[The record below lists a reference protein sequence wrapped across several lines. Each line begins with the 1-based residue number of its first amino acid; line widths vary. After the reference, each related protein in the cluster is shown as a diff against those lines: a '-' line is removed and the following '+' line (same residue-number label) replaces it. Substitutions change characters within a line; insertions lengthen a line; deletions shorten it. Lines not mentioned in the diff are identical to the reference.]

1 MLDAEVL
8 AEGDGDV
15 LLLIAHLGQHGYEH
29 TGGVL
34 LCSLNQAHVGHIV
47 QNGLATLL
55 FVVGQLLIGEMR
67 AGEAYIFLNLLLVN
81 LRTGQRNLRV
91 GQEDGNLIAM
101 TLDVFIREI
110 GEVDICFQRGIHR
123 NGYLTFAQ
131 GQGNVEVL
139 AEKIALQ
146 PDHIVVGDNLVDV
159 GIIAMPG
166 VHFTQQVTN
175 PTTREEEEEKKK
187 AEGQKLPAAD
197 SRRGDEEPNVSSG
210 PIVSQLKPIFYGS
223 EDEALRFLKEIRGMK
238 PVLITQKVKRL
249 IAEKSI
255 SELSAHRDLWA
266 ILHTAGIYDRSE
278 SNWNQQVK

>member
-1 MLDAEVL
+1 MRKEKEKARKHQAREKKSIVNNF
-8 AEGDGDV
+8 APGANCQVFNEN
-15 LLLIAHLGQHGYEH
+15 I
-29 TGGVL
+29 TG
-34 LCSLNQAHVGHIV
+34 C
-47 QNGLATLL
+47 
-55 FVVGQLLIGEMR
+55 
-67 AGEAYIFLNLLLVN
+67 
-81 LRTGQRNLRV
+81 
-91 GQEDGNLIAM
+91 
-101 TLDVFIREI
+101 
-110 GEVDICFQRGIHR
+110 
-123 NGYLTFAQ
+123 
-131 GQGNVEVL
+131 
-139 AEKIALQ
+139 
-146 PDHIVVGDNLVDV
+146 
-159 GIIAMPG
+159 IIAMPG

-175 PTTREEEEEKKK
+175 PPTRDEKEK
-187 AEGQKLPAAD
+187 ELPAAD

>member
-1 MLDAEVL
+1 MRKEKEKARKHQAREKKSIVNNF
-8 AEGDGDV
+8 APGANYQVYNGN
-15 LLLIAHLGQHGYEH
+15 I
-29 TGGVL
+29 TG
-34 LCSLNQAHVGHIV
+34 C
-47 QNGLATLL
+47 
-55 FVVGQLLIGEMR
+55 
-67 AGEAYIFLNLLLVN
+67 IF
-81 LRTGQRNLRV
+81 
-91 GQEDGNLIAM
+91 
-101 TLDVFIREI
+101 
-110 GEVDICFQRGIHR
+110 
-123 NGYLTFAQ
+123 
-131 GQGNVEVL
+131 
-139 AEKIALQ
+139 
-146 PDHIVVGDNLVDV
+146 
-159 GIIAMPG
+159 AMPG
-166 VHFTQQVTN
+166 ANVTQQVTN
-175 PTTREEEEEKKK
+175 PPTPEDEEEKKK

>member
-1 MLDAEVL
+1 MRKEKEKARKHQAREKKSIVNNF
-8 AEGDGDV
+8 APGANCQVFNEN
-15 LLLIAHLGQHGYEH
+15 I
-29 TGGVL
+29 TG
-34 LCSLNQAHVGHIV
+34 C
-47 QNGLATLL
+47 
-55 FVVGQLLIGEMR
+55 
-67 AGEAYIFLNLLLVN
+67 
-81 LRTGQRNLRV
+81 
-91 GQEDGNLIAM
+91 
-101 TLDVFIREI
+101 
-110 GEVDICFQRGIHR
+110 
-123 NGYLTFAQ
+123 
-131 GQGNVEVL
+131 
-139 AEKIALQ
+139 
-146 PDHIVVGDNLVDV
+146 
-159 GIIAMPG
+159 IIAMPG

-175 PTTREEEEEKKK
+175 PATRDEKEK
-187 AEGQKLPAAD
+187 ELPAAD

>member
-1 MLDAEVL
+1 MRKEKEKARKHQAREKKSIVNNF
-8 AEGDGDV
+8 APGANCQVFNEN
-15 LLLIAHLGQHGYEH
+15 I
-29 TGGVL
+29 TG
-34 LCSLNQAHVGHIV
+34 C
-47 QNGLATLL
+47 
-55 FVVGQLLIGEMR
+55 
-67 AGEAYIFLNLLLVN
+67 
-81 LRTGQRNLRV
+81 
-91 GQEDGNLIAM
+91 
-101 TLDVFIREI
+101 
-110 GEVDICFQRGIHR
+110 
-123 NGYLTFAQ
+123 
-131 GQGNVEVL
+131 
-139 AEKIALQ
+139 
-146 PDHIVVGDNLVDV
+146 
-159 GIIAMPG
+159 IIAMPG
-166 VHFTQQVTN
+166 ANVTQQVTS
-175 PTTREEEEEKKK
+175 PATRDEKEKKK

>member
-1 MLDAEVL
+1 MRKEKEKARK
-8 AEGDGDV
+8 
-15 LLLIAHLGQHGYEH
+15 H
-29 TGGVL
+29 
-34 LCSLNQAHVGHIV
+34 QAREKKSIV
-47 QNGLATLL
+47 NNFAPGANC
-55 FVVGQLLIGEMR
+55 QL
-67 AGEAYIFLNLLLVN
+67 YY
-81 LRTGQRNLRV
+81 
-91 GQEDGNLIAM
+91 GNM
-101 TLDVFIREI
+101 S
-110 GEVDICFQRGIHR
+110 GC
-123 NGYLTFAQ
+123 
-131 GQGNVEVL
+131 
-139 AEKIALQ
+139 
-146 PDHIVVGDNLVDV
+146 
-159 GIIAMPG
+159 IIAMPG

-175 PTTREEEEEKKK
+175 PTTPEDET
-187 AEGQKLPAAD
+187 EGQKLPAAD

>member
-1 MLDAEVL
+1 MRKEKEKARKHQAREKKSIVNNF
-8 AEGDGDV
+8 APGANCQVFNEN
-15 LLLIAHLGQHGYEH
+15 I
-29 TGGVL
+29 TG
-34 LCSLNQAHVGHIV
+34 C
-47 QNGLATLL
+47 
-55 FVVGQLLIGEMR
+55 
-67 AGEAYIFLNLLLVN
+67 
-81 LRTGQRNLRV
+81 
-91 GQEDGNLIAM
+91 
-101 TLDVFIREI
+101 
-110 GEVDICFQRGIHR
+110 
-123 NGYLTFAQ
+123 
-131 GQGNVEVL
+131 
-139 AEKIALQ
+139 
-146 PDHIVVGDNLVDV
+146 
-159 GIIAMPG
+159 IIAMPG

-175 PTTREEEEEKKK
+175 PATRDEEEK
-187 AEGQKLPAAD
+187 ELPAAD

>member
-1 MLDAEVL
+1 MRKEKEKARK
-8 AEGDGDV
+8 
-15 LLLIAHLGQHGYEH
+15 H
-29 TGGVL
+29 
-34 LCSLNQAHVGHIV
+34 QAREKKSIV
-47 QNGLATLL
+47 NNFAPGANC
-55 FVVGQLLIGEMR
+55 QL
-67 AGEAYIFLNLLLVN
+67 YY
-81 LRTGQRNLRV
+81 
-91 GQEDGNLIAM
+91 GNM
-101 TLDVFIREI
+101 S
-110 GEVDICFQRGIHR
+110 GC
-123 NGYLTFAQ
+123 
-131 GQGNVEVL
+131 
-139 AEKIALQ
+139 
-146 PDHIVVGDNLVDV
+146 
-159 GIIAMPG
+159 IIAMPG

-175 PTTREEEEEKKK
+175 PTTRDEKEK
-187 AEGQKLPAAD
+187 ELPAAD

>member
-1 MLDAEVL
+1 MRKEKEKARKHQAREKKSIVNNF
-8 AEGDGDV
+8 APGANCQVFNEN
-15 LLLIAHLGQHGYEH
+15 I
-29 TGGVL
+29 TG
-34 LCSLNQAHVGHIV
+34 C
-47 QNGLATLL
+47 
-55 FVVGQLLIGEMR
+55 
-67 AGEAYIFLNLLLVN
+67 
-81 LRTGQRNLRV
+81 
-91 GQEDGNLIAM
+91 
-101 TLDVFIREI
+101 
-110 GEVDICFQRGIHR
+110 
-123 NGYLTFAQ
+123 
-131 GQGNVEVL
+131 
-139 AEKIALQ
+139 
-146 PDHIVVGDNLVDV
+146 
-159 GIIAMPG
+159 IIAMPG

-175 PTTREEEEEKKK
+175 PTTRDEKEK
-187 AEGQKLPAAD
+187 ELPAAD